1 MLLSLKVHVIIMI
14 QFIFQASYP
23 EVKSKEKRFLNSGG
37 KKIHRTALES
47 IYRQCRADDDE
58 TQFIV
63 RKKYSCSL

>member
-37 KKIHRTALES
+37 KKIHCTALES
-47 IYRQCRADDDE
+47 TGSVE
-58 TQFIV
+58 LLMM
-63 RKKYSCSL
+63 KHSL